1 MISTDLEMRR
11 IVELAKNIHTNF
23 ELLLN
28 ILKNIKENINI
39 EKWI

>member
-28 ILKNIKENINI
+28 ILKDIKENINI